1 MRGTRMVEVV
11 PRRNM
16 ARKSYSRASSGELGN
31 VMCRRRRRRKEA
43 RRRKTRMR
51 LMIYMGDYRIAGPPV
66 IPSAAFLS
74 PRRFHPSFLYSFLF
88 CSSLSFSLSLS
99 VSTWSHLAHLFRL
112 ASMQVFPVLC
122 HGVLVGNVRITR
134 K

>member
-1 MRGTRMVEVV
+1 MQEAKEEEGGEEAKNEDEVNDIHGGL
-11 PRRNM
+11 P
-16 ARKSYSRASSGELGN
+16 YSRAPGDPICGVSVSSSF
-31 VMCRRRRRRKEA
+31 
-43 RRRKTRMR
+43 
-51 LMIYMGDYRIAGPPV
+51 PP
-66 IPSAAFLS
+66 FLS
-74 PRRFHPSFLYSFLF
+74 IQLPLLLFSLFL
-88 CSSLSFSLSLS
+88 SLSLS

>member
-99 VSTWSHLAHLFRL
+99 LFRL
-112 ASMQVFPVLC
+112 GLISLICSGLPRCRYSLYFATVYW
-122 HGVLVGNVRITR
+122 
-134 K
+134 